1 MTRRLAAALAV
12 VLATLTLAPVTA
24 HAADGPTR
32 VMIVGDSVTQGYRG
46 DVTWRYFLW
55 HALRDAG
62 DSVDFVGPRK
72 GPFYLHPDGQY
83 DWDYRGEDAYADAD
97 FDQDH
102 GAWYGGR
109 LGQHNNW
116 FYVPFAPQV
125 QEQQPDVIVSM
136 WGINDLSDDD
146 QGPTELIAGYRAWI
160 AEARSVKPDVDFVIG
175 RLSQTWL
182 YDGEVTAFNA
192 LLGDLAAELSTDASR
207 IMVATMTEPYGPE
220 ADTFDRMHP
229 NLSGQAKIAGMVGA
243 PLHALITGSYGPYAP
258 VTVPPSPVAAVP
270 NRAGRHRSPA
280 TADVPPTAAQGPG
293 HAPPRAGAGDVA
305 EGALGRGLPGEVRSS
320 RGDRLGHADV
330 PADEGGVLRRPV
342 AGRRRLECLEEGAG
356 QACSASR
363 MTESPGAKLSR
374 CCLGGL
380 RWTP

>member
-146 QGPTELIAGYRAWI
+146 QGPAELIASYRAWI

-192 LLGDLAAELSTDASR
+192 LLGDLAVELSTDASR
-207 IMVATMTEPYGPE
+207 ILVATMTEPYSPE
-220 ADTFDRMHP
+220 ADTFDRIHP

-243 PLHALITGSYGPYAP
+243 PLHALLTGSAGPYAP
-258 VTVPPSPVAAVP
+258 VTVSPSPVTTVPTPPPVAIAPQPQQKSPRPPRRIRATRHDARVKVTWQRVRWAEAYRVRCGAQRTTVSGRRTFLRASSRSCAV
-270 NRAGRHRSPA
+270 RSLGGGGSSA
-280 TADVPPTAAQGPG
+280 WKKVRVRTA
-293 HAPPRAGAGDVA
+293 PRAG
-305 EGALGRGLPGEVRSS
+305 
-320 RGDRLGHADV
+320 
-330 PADEGGVLRRPV
+330 
-342 AGRRRLECLEEGAG
+342 
-356 QACSASR
+356 
-363 MTESPGAKLSR
+363 
-374 CCLGGL
+374 
-380 RWTP
+380 